1 MCYYSDMSISDHN
14 ISELVSMLLRG
25 IRSPVPIDPIAA
37 ANAFQ
42 DKIDEHGADYPHY
55 QGCGYLYLNGDDVML
70 VHFTGTGVEFD
81 DHTQHPMTLDFIKIA
96 LHVLQEQQ
104 LQLESCETDEDSD
117 DDLEWI

>member
-1 MCYYSDMSISDHN
+1 MSISDHN

-37 ANAFQ
+37 ANSF
-42 DKIDEHGADYPHY
+42 ADYPHY

-81 DHTQHPMTLDFIKIA
+81 DHTEHPMTLDFIKIA

-117 DDLEWI
+117 DDMEWI